1 MLRLSPLKL
10 AISKALYVPEWSVRV
25 RRLIEQSG
33 LNLLTDCSIPKLQ
46 HPIAQA
52 LSPCGHRPHMLCH
65 FQENTPQCLSHSS
78 SPFPMASA
86 RTRPCAA
93 SRPGSAAP
101 RMSSRRGHR
110 ENASRKRDPPP
121 GGRRQPPRG
130 VSGFVC
136 CQMQQTKTSSDGD
149 GELLDRRRT
158 SSTRPRARRL
168 DPRAQASA
176 PS

>member
-93 SRPGSAAP
+93 SRPGSAAAKTEFAWCSHQA
-101 RMSSRRGHR
+101 MANHDGKWARGHPAVR
-110 ENASRKRDPPP
+110 LRDGSRL
-121 GGRRQPPRG
+121 GG
-130 VSGFVC
+130 
-136 CQMQQTKTSSDGD
+136 
-149 GELLDRRRT
+149 
-158 SSTRPRARRL
+158 A
-168 DPRAQASA
+168 
-176 PS
+176 